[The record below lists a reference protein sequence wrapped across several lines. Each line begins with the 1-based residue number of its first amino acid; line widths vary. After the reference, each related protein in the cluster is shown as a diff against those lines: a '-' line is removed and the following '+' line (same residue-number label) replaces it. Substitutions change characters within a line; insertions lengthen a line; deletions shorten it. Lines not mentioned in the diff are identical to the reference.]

1 MRLGGLKWA
10 LSYAHIREQG
20 LAPTKTLQR
29 LKFSKG
35 LAPTKTLQGLKFL
48 KGLAPTNTL
57 QGLKFLWPCIRRSLP
72 LRANSE
78 LAGGLDQARA
88 LTFRRQACSRGSV

>member
-20 LAPTKTLQR
+20 LAPT
-29 LKFSKG
+29 
-35 LAPTKTLQGLKFL
+35 
-48 KGLAPTNTL
+48 NTR

-88 LTFRRQACSRGSV
+88 LTFRRQECSRGSV